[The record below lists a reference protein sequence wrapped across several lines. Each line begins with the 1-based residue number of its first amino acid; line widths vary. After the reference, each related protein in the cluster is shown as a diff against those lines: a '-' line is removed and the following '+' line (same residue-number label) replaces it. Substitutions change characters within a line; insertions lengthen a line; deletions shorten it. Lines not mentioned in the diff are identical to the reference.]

1 MGDQA
6 ESVRLL
12 TLYARRAP
20 SRCIPQVTILFSP
33 PKTGISLYESLSWH
47 DQVCWLLARFLAM
60 VVCVGVTRPIELEG
74 VDCWVDDESHAPP
87 RSDRIN

>member
-12 TLYARRAP
+12 NLYARRVL
-20 SRCIPQVTILFSP
+20 SRCITQVTILFSP

-47 DQVCWLLARFLAM
+47 DQVCWLLARLGWRCGE
-60 VVCVGVTRPIELEG
+60 VIIGYGGLCGG
-74 VDCWVDDESHAPP
+74 YS
-87 RSDRIN
+87 SD